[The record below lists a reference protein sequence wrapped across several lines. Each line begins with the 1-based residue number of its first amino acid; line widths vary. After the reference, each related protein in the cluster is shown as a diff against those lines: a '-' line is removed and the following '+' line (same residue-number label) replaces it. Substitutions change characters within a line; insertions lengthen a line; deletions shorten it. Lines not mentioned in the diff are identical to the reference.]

1 MTVVERFIRYAKM
14 NTQSKE
20 GADQSPSTDVQW
32 DLAHLLVK
40 ECTDLGLS
48 QVKVSEH
55 GIVTATLPGN
65 TDGAPTM
72 GWIAHMDTATDLSG
86 EHVQPTFVANYN
98 GEAIQLN
105 EKYTLSPD
113 DFPEL
118 RDYIGQTLITTDGN
132 TLLGADDKAGIA
144 EILTAIE
151 FLIQNPDLPHGTIR
165 LGFTPDEEVGQGA
178 DHFDVTGFAA
188 DFAYT
193 IDGGALGSIEF
204 ENFNAASGIVTIQG
218 RNVHPGSAKH
228 KMINANHL
236 AMEFDALLPHFDR
249 PEYTNDY
256 EGFFHL
262 MKTDASVEEATLD
275 YIIRDHDANTFEWRK
290 DFFIKCANQ
299 LNQKYKQELVSVCV
313 KDSYQNM
320 KEMILPHYHVV
331 QTALDSMEAVG
342 VTPRIDPIRGG
353 TDGARLSYLGL
364 PCPNLFTGGHNY
376 HGRFEFIPVE
386 SMEKAVNVLVEL
398 AKRVSK

>member
-20 GADQSPSTDVQW
+20 GTDQSPSTDVQW

-40 ECTDLGLS
+40 ECTNLGLS

-65 TDGAPTM
+65 TDSAPTM

-86 EHVQPTFVANYN
+86 EHVQPKFVENYN
-98 GEAIQLN
+98 GEDIQLN

-151 FLIQNPDLPHGTIR
+151 ILIQNPDLPHGTIR
-165 LGFTPDEEVGQGA
+165 LGFTPDEEIGQGA
-178 DHFDVTGFAA
+178 DHFAVTEFAA

-249 PEYTNDY
+249 PEYTDEY

-262 MKTDASVEEATLD
+262 MKTHASVEQATLD
-275 YIIRDHDANTFEWRK
+275 YIIRDHDAKTFEWRK
-290 DFFIKCANQ
+290 NFFTKCANQ
-299 LNQKYKQELVSVCV
+299 LNQKYKQELVSVCI

-398 AKRVSK
+398 AKRASK

>member
-1 MTVVERFIRYAKM
+1 MTVVERFIRYVKI

-20 GADQSPSTDVQW
+20 GTDQFPSTDVQW
-32 DLAHLLVK
+32 ELARLLEE
-40 ECTDLGLS
+40 ECKDLGLT
-48 QVKVSEH
+48 QVSVSEY

-65 TDGAPTM
+65 IDGAPVM
-72 GWIAHMDTATDLSG
+72 GWIAHMDTSPDLSG
-86 EHVQPTFVANYN
+86 DQVQPQFIENYD
-98 GEAIQLN
+98 GGIISLN
-105 EKYTLSPD
+105 KQFKLNPA

-118 RDYIGQTLITTDGN
+118 KDYLGQTLITTDGN

-151 FLIQNPDLPHGTIR
+151 TLVQNPELPHGTIK
-165 LGFTPDEEVGQGA
+165 LAFTPDEEVGQGA
-178 DHFDVTGFAA
+178 DNFDVAAFAA

-204 ENFNAASGIVTIQG
+204 ENFNAASGTVTIQG

-236 AMEFDALLPHFDR
+236 AMEFDAMLPTFDR
-249 PEYTNDY
+249 PEYTEGY

-262 MKTDASVEEATLD
+262 MKTNASVEEATLD
-275 YIIRDHDANTFEWRK
+275 YIIRDHDASAFEWRK
-290 DFFIKCANQ
+290 SYFLKCANQ
-299 LNQKYKQELVSVCV
+299 LNEKYKQELISVCIE
-313 KDSYQNM
+313 DSYQNM

-331 QTALDSMEAVG
+331 QNALDAMEAIG
-342 VTPRIDPIRGG
+342 ITPRIDPIRGG
-353 TDGARLSYLGL
+353 TDGARLSYMGL

-376 HGRFEFIPVE
+376 HGRYEFIPVE
-386 SMEKAVNVLVEL
+386 SMEKAVSLLVEI
-398 AKRVSK
+398 AKRTIN